1 MGEKKIQG
9 GGNRSFFKKNPA
21 LKKKKEKNHQQKNPK
36 YQKLQTHEK
45 PQKSPLKKNK
55 FHCLPLE
62 RNIL

>member
-9 GGNRSFFKKNPA
+9 GGNRSFFIKNPA
-21 LKKKKEKNHQQKNPK
+21 LKKKEKNHQQKNPK

-45 PQKSPLKKNK
+45 PQKLPLKKNK

>member
-21 LKKKKEKNHQQKNPK
+21 LKKKGKKPPTKNPK

-45 PQKSPLKKNK
+45 PQKSPLKKKK